1 MTLTA
6 ARPFVCTGCVELRQ
20 ALDHRATD
28 ERELLE
34 RLEEVPAGSVFYH
47 THGYFLRH
55 RPITTAY
62 GNDFA
67 SWVATQVRDQVL
79 AERLAVV
86 NPFEFASL
94 EHVREELVSIIRV
107 EDYRRV
113 APPGVVAIILTLAER
128 VRGRRFLHL
137 SGGRFGSG
145 PAEILQTL
153 VPMMSDLGID
163 AAWEITGGDPG
174 FYTTAATLQAALRG
188 SERVLTDEALDHF
201 VEMNRVNAKKLAL
214 DADLVLVH
222 DVQPATLVE
231 HRAARGRWVWAC
243 HFDASRPQRRAWTFF
258 RPFVNQYDAA
268 VFALPNFSRRLGVP
282 KYVIHPSIDPLSE
295 KNRELAPRE
304 VAGVLRA
311 LAVPQ
316 DKPLLV
322 QIGAFTSADDPL
334 GVVNA
339 YRLVKKHHDVRLVLA
354 GTSGGEPDSLEILGE
369 LRETAQADPDVLVRE
384 LPPDASLQ
392 INALQR
398 AATIVLQKSVRE
410 SFGLGAAE
418 AMWKGKPVIGGFVG
432 GLPQQIVYDVT
443 GYTVSSVEGAAFRV
457 RHLLNAPELIA
468 RMGAAGREHVRRS
481 FLITRHLVDYV
492 ALLIHLSR

>member
-1 MTLTA
+1 MI
-6 ARPFVCTGCVELRQ
+6 
-20 ALDHRATD
+20 
-28 ERELLE
+28 
-34 RLEEVPAGSVFYH
+34 RL
-47 THGYFLRH
+47 
-55 RPITTAY
+55 
-62 GNDFA
+62 
-67 SWVATQVRDQVL
+67 
-79 AERLAVV
+79 
-86 NPFEFASL
+86 
-94 EHVREELVSIIRV
+94 

-113 APPGVVAIILTLAER
+113 APPGVVDIILTLAER

-188 SERVLTDEALDHF
+188 SERVLSDETLDHF

-214 DADLVLVH
+214 EADLVCVH
-222 DVQPATLVE
+222 DVQPATLIA
-231 HRAARGRWVWAC
+231 HRAERGRWVWAC

-268 VFALPNFSRRLGVP
+268 VFALPSFSRRLGVP
-282 KYVIHPSIDPLSE
+282 KFVIHPSIDPLSD
-295 KNRELAPRE
+295 KNRDLAPRE
-304 VAGVLRA
+304 IADVLRG
-311 LAVPQ
+311 LSVPT

-322 QIGAFTSADDPL
+322 QIGAFTAAEDPL

-339 YRLVKKHHDVRLVLA
+339 YRMVKKHHDVRLVLA
-354 GTSGGEPDSLEILGE
+354 GTSAGEPDSLEILRE
-369 LRETAQADPDVLVRE
+369 LRETAHRDADVLIRE

-443 GYTVSSVEGAAFRV
+443 GYTVSSVEGAAFRL

-481 FLITRHLVDYV
+481 FLITRQLLDYM
-492 ALLIHLSR
+492 ALLIHLTQ

>member
-1 MTLTA
+1 MI
-6 ARPFVCTGCVELRQ
+6 
-20 ALDHRATD
+20 
-28 ERELLE
+28 
-34 RLEEVPAGSVFYH
+34 RL
-47 THGYFLRH
+47 
-55 RPITTAY
+55 
-62 GNDFA
+62 
-67 SWVATQVRDQVL
+67 
-79 AERLAVV
+79 
-86 NPFEFASL
+86 
-94 EHVREELVSIIRV
+94 

-113 APPGVVAIILTLAER
+113 APPGVVDIALTLADR

-145 PAEILQTL
+145 PAETLQTL

-174 FYTTAATLQAALRG
+174 FYATAATLQAALRG

-201 VEMNRVNAKKLAL
+201 VEMNRVNAKKLDL
-214 DADLVLVH
+214 EADLVCVH
-222 DVQPATLVE
+222 DVQPTTLIA
-231 HRAARGRWVWAC
+231 HRPERGRWVWAC

-268 VFALPNFSRRLGVP
+268 VFALPSFSRRLGVP
-282 KYVIHPSIDPLSE
+282 KYVLHPSIDPLSE
-295 KNRELAPRE
+295 KNRDLAPRE
-304 VAGVLRA
+304 VAGLLRG
-311 LAVPQ
+311 LSVPT

-322 QIGAFTSADDPL
+322 QIGAFTSAEDPL

-339 YRLVKKHHDVRLVLA
+339 YRMVKKHHDVRLVLA
-354 GTSGGEPDSLEILGE
+354 GTSAGEPDSVEILRE
-369 LRETAQADPDVLVRE
+369 LGETAHGDPDVLVRE

-443 GYTVSSVEGAAFRV
+443 GYLVSSVEGAAFRL

-481 FLITRHLVDYV
+481 FLVTRQLLDYM
-492 ALLIHLSR
+492 ALLIHVTQ

>member
-1 MTLTA
+1 M
-6 ARPFVCTGCVELRQ
+6 
-20 ALDHRATD
+20 
-28 ERELLE
+28 
-34 RLEEVPAGSVFYH
+34 
-47 THGYFLRH
+47 
-55 RPITTAY
+55 
-62 GNDFA
+62 
-67 SWVATQVRDQVL
+67 
-79 AERLAVV
+79 
-86 NPFEFASL
+86 
-94 EHVREELVSIIRV
+94 IRI

-113 APPGVVAIILTLAER
+113 ASPGVVDIIQTLAER

-153 VPMMSDLGID
+153 VPMLSDLGVD

-174 FYTTAATLQAALRG
+174 FYATSTTLQAALRG

-201 VEMNRVNAKKLAL
+201 VEMNRVSAKKLNL

-222 DVQPATLVE
+222 DVPPTTLIE
-231 HRAARGRWVWAC
+231 HRPARGRWVWNC
-243 HFDASRPQRRAWTFF
+243 PFDASRPQRRAWTFF
-258 RPFVNQYDAA
+258 RPFVNRYDAA
-268 VFALPNFSRRLGVP
+268 VFALPSFSRRLGVP

-295 KNRELAPRE
+295 KNRELSSRE
-304 VAGVLRA
+304 ITSVLRA

-322 QIGAFTSADDPL
+322 QIGAFSAAEDPL

-339 YRLVKKHHDVRLVLA
+339 YRMVKKHHDVRLVLA
-354 GTSGGEPDSLEILGE
+354 GTSSGEPDSVQILGE
-369 LRETAQADPDVLVRE
+369 LRETTQTDPDVLVRE
-384 LPPDASLQ
+384 LPPDATLQ

-418 AMWKGKPVIGGFVG
+418 AMWKSKPVIAGLVG

-443 GYTVSSVEGAAFRV
+443 GYLVSSVEGAAFRL

-481 FLITRHLVDYV
+481 FLITRQLIDYM
-492 ALLIHLSR
+492 ALLIHVAP

>member
-1 MTLTA
+1 M
-6 ARPFVCTGCVELRQ
+6 
-20 ALDHRATD
+20 
-28 ERELLE
+28 
-34 RLEEVPAGSVFYH
+34 
-47 THGYFLRH
+47 
-55 RPITTAY
+55 
-62 GNDFA
+62 
-67 SWVATQVRDQVL
+67 
-79 AERLAVV
+79 
-86 NPFEFASL
+86 
-94 EHVREELVSIIRV
+94 IRV

-113 APPGVVAIILTLAER
+113 APPGVVDIILTLAER

-174 FYTTAATLQAALRG
+174 FYVTATTLQAALRG

-214 DADLVLVH
+214 EADLVMVH
-222 DVQPATLVE
+222 DVQPAPLIT
-231 HRAARGRWVWAC
+231 HRPARGRWAWAC

-268 VFALPNFSRRLGVP
+268 VFALPSFSRRLGMP

-304 VAGVLRA
+304 VSGMLRT
-311 LAVPQ
+311 LSIPQ

-322 QIGAFTSADDPL
+322 QIGAFTAAEDPL

-339 YRLVKKHHDVRLVLA
+339 YRMVKKHHDVRLVLA
-354 GTSGGEPDSLEILGE
+354 GTSGGEPESLQILAE
-369 LRETAQADPDVLVRE
+369 LREMAQSDPDVLIRE
-384 LPPDASLQ
+384 LPPDAALQ

-398 AATIVLQKSVRE
+398 AATIVLQKSVRA

-432 GLPQQIVYDVT
+432 GLPQLIVYDVT
-443 GYTVSSVEGAAFRV
+443 GYLVSSVEGAAFRL

-481 FLITRHLVDYV
+481 FLITRHLVDYM
-492 ALLIHLSR
+492 ALLIHLTA

>member
-1 MTLTA
+1 M
-6 ARPFVCTGCVELRQ
+6 
-20 ALDHRATD
+20 
-28 ERELLE
+28 
-34 RLEEVPAGSVFYH
+34 
-47 THGYFLRH
+47 
-55 RPITTAY
+55 
-62 GNDFA
+62 
-67 SWVATQVRDQVL
+67 
-79 AERLAVV
+79 
-86 NPFEFASL
+86 
-94 EHVREELVSIIRV
+94 IRI

-113 APPGVVAIILTLAER
+113 APPGVVDIILTLAER

-174 FYTTAATLQAALRG
+174 FYTTGATLRAALRG

-201 VEMNRVNAKKLAL
+201 VEMNRVNAKKLM
-214 DADLVLVH
+214 LVH
-222 DVQPATLVE
+222 DVQPATLIE
-231 HRAARGRWVWAC
+231 HRPSRGRWVWAC

-295 KNRELAPRE
+295 KNRELPPRE
-304 VAGVLRA
+304 VSTLLRA
-311 LAVPQ
+311 LSIPQ

-322 QIGAFTSADDPL
+322 QIGAFTPAEDPV

-339 YRLVKKHHDVRLVLA
+339 YRMVKKHHDVRLVLA
-354 GTSGGEPDSLEILGE
+354 GTSGGEADSVAQLGE
-369 LRETAQADPDVLVRE
+369 LREAAEADRDILVRE

-398 AATIVLQKSVRE
+398 AAIIVLQKSVRE

-432 GLPQQIVYDVT
+432 GLPQQIIYDVT
-443 GYTVSSVEGAAFRV
+443 GYVVSSVEGAAFRL

-481 FLITRHLVDYV
+481 FLITRHLVDYM
-492 ALLIHLSR
+492 ALLIHLSQ